1 MNHDFKDKVAL
12 VTGASSGIGRAAA
25 LAFAN
30 GGATVVIASR
40 SEADGADTVALIEQ
54 AGGNCLFIQT
64 DVTKEA
70 DVENLIRSTAAKFG
84 RLDYAFNNAGAQ
96 PVPSA
101 TTEQTEDDWDLMLSV
116 NLKGTW
122 LCMKYEL
129 KQMLE
134 QGSGA
139 IVNNASIS
147 GLVGIP
153 TWPAQCASK
162 HGVVGLTKAV
172 ALEHAQSGIR
182 VNVVCPGAIETPMLE
197 GLTGGD
203 PEFKAAVAAS
213 EPMGR
218 VGKPEEVADA
228 VLWLCS
234 DSSSFVTGHA
244 LAVDGGWVAQ

>member
-1 MNHDFKDKVAL
+1 MNYDFSGKVAL
-12 VTGASSGIGRAAA
+12 VTGGSSGIGRAAA
-25 LAFAN
+25 VSFAKCGASVIVSGRN
-30 GGATVVIASR
+30 KHAAQETVQDISDVGGASV
-40 SEADGADTVALIEQ
+40 
-54 AGGNCLFIQT
+54 FIP
-64 DVTKEA
+64 A
-70 DVENLIRSTAAKFG
+70 DVSKSAEVEALVSSAIEKFG
-84 RLDYAFNNAGAQ
+84 RIDFAFNNAGAQ
-96 PVPSA
+96 PVPA
-101 TTEQTEDDWDLMLSV
+101 TTIEQTEDDWDVMLNV

-122 LCMKYEL
+122 LCMKYVL
-129 KQMLE
+129 AQMSKQ
-134 QGSGA
+134 GGGA

-162 HGVVGLTKAV
+162 HGVVGLTRAV
-172 ALEHAQSGIR
+172 ALEYAETGIR
-182 VNVVCPGAIETPMLE
+182 VNVVCPGAVDTPMLA

-218 VGKPEEVADA
+218 VGKPQEVADA

-234 DSSSFVTGHA
+234 DASSFVTGHA